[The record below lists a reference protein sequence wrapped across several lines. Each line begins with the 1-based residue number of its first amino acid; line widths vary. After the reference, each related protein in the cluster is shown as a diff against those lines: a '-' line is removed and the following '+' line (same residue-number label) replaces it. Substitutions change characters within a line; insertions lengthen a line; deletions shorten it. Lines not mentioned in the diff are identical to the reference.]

1 MSLIRDAHFAIVHY
15 AGTVSY
21 NCTGWLDKN
30 RDPIN
35 DTVVDL
41 LKKSKN
47 CALLCEI
54 YAVS

>member
-1 MSLIRDAHFAIVHY
+1 MDPLFAVVHY

-21 NCTGWLDKN
+21 NITGWLDKY

-41 LKKSKN
+41 LKKTKGCVLIN
-47 CALLCEI
+47 EI
-54 YAVS
+54 YSDHPS